1 MYVRLGL
8 KSDEDAVVELGRQNC
23 ALSTPH
29 LEFSEEVTRATY
41 RDYLATAASTIF
53 VAEHDGE
60 VVAFLL
66 ATISTYRQ
74 SAGIFTTQEVLF
86 VKPEYR
92 GSRAAVLLMKE
103 LVRWSKMLGAKEIT
117 GGNDNGFQSDRTA
130 RFLEHFGFKQ
140 VGNFM
145 RRDLLDG

>member
-8 KSDEDAVVELGRQNC
+8 KSDEDEIIELGRLSH

-29 LEFSEEVTRATY
+29 LEFSEEISRATY
-41 RDYLATAASTIF
+41 QSYLDTADTTFF
-53 VAEHDGE
+53 VAEHKGH
-60 VVAFLL
+60 VIAFLM
-66 ATISTYRQ
+66 ATLSTYRH
-74 SAGIFTTQEVLF
+74 AHGLFVTQEIIF